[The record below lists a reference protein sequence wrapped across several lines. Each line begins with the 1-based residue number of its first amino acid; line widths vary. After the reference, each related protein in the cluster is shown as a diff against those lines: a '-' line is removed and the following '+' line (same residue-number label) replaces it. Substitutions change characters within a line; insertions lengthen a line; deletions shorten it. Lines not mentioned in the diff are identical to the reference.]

1 MAPPLLPDD
10 DPLLIEFARELASAR
25 ATSYPLLLASYCCT
39 TPNPAEATATLD
51 AVAAAVGYQGL
62 GAGWIAVPR
71 RIAAKLLTQIIASE
85 LAYPTEVL
93 PREQAEALAGRFLG
107 RFAQN
112 ARYYTNGAISG
123 EFAVYDAQGNEV
135 LGWRSLSS
143 APFDN
148 GVVALDQQRVA
159 LLWAED
165 AP

>member
-1 MAPPLLPDD
+1 MLPTLLPDD
-10 DPLLIEFARELASAR
+10 DPSFDALAADLATAR
-25 ATSYPLLLASYCCT
+25 AASYPLLVASYCAT

-71 RIAAKLLTQIIASE
+71 RIALKLLTQLIAGE
-85 LAYPTEVL
+85 LAYPAEIV
-93 PREQAEALAGRFLG
+93 PREQAEMLAGRFLG
-107 RFAQN
+107 RLAPE

-123 EFAVYDAQGNEV
+123 EFAVYDAQGNAV